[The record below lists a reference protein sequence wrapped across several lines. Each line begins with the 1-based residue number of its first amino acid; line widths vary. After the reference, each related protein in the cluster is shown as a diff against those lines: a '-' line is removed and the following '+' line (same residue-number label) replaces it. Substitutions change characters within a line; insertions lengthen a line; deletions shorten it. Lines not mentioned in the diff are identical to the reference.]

1 MKRALLSLCLV
12 LGMAIPGSLARSQQ
26 DEEETE
32 GPQPSLD
39 NPAYD
44 ETQCLEPEEL
54 LVVEL
59 VRSRH
64 RELDQRE
71 ELLVLREQA
80 LMVHKTEVR
89 KEIEHLEA
97 LRLEIE
103 SLLQRRAEAR
113 AEGTAALV
121 QMVNQMKPKDAA
133 KMLELMETDVV
144 VTVLEDLQPRQAG
157 RILGAMPPAVAAEL
171 GSNLAIDPIAMD
183 EEGDAS

>member
-1 MKRALLSLCLV
+1 MKRVLLSLV
-12 LGMAIPGSLARSQQ
+12 LLLGIAVPGSLARSQQ
-26 DEEETE
+26 EEAE
-32 GPQPSLD
+32 GPKASLE

-44 ETQCLEPEEL
+44 ATQCLEPEEL
-54 LVVEL
+54 MVVEL
-59 VRSRH
+59 VRSRN

-80 LMVHKTEVR
+80 LMGHKVEVR

-144 VTVLEDLQPRQAG
+144 VTVLEDLTPRQAG

-171 GSNLAIDPIAMD
+171 GSNLAIDPISVSD
-183 EEGDAS
+183 EGDAS